1 MLPATLA
8 AVNLRPL
15 RGALASALAAS
26 CLAAPLGAQTV
37 SNPDLFR
44 KSFDAAQEA
53 LRHYGVWDQPQ
64 ELRRVAEIGYRIA
77 AASGFTKFP
86 FTYFLVDMPEPN
98 AFALPGGQVFVTRG
112 MLELG
117 LSDDMLACLLGHEVA
132 HVVYAHGLKMEKR
145 ATLLNVLSQA
155 AVIGVLI
162 SADRSSR
169 DDRSPIY
176 DPLSRDDRTG
186 DLVQGTAAAGLVLS
200 ELLLRSYNREFEDQ
214 ADEEGQRWAAA
225 AGFDPDGTRQ
235 LFSLMSSRLP
245 QDKKYGYWQTHP
257 FFDTREQA
265 AGARGGLLK
274 RQEARP
280 ADAFR
285 ERTQDALLA
294 WLASAPPEKRPEP
307 PPTAGPPPGRGPDA
321 GAAPA
326 LARRSELDRPTLLK
340 QAALAAWPQ
349 GRTAEG
355 LRLERLHA
363 LRDRETARPPLDRDY
378 GRLLAAYAQQTDE
391 VRTVTPQS
399 PMVQALD
406 KEAAELRAQSQAIY
420 PEAREVLRSGVYQT
434 EFLAAFLS
442 NYPEAPEA
450 ADAALSLGDA
460 YSRLGRP
467 GQAVELYLRA
477 AQPGVA
483 SPAAQRARQGLRVLA
498 PRLDDLAAL
507 QQLAD
512 QQDDAELA
520 QLAATRLS
528 DRVASFG
535 DLASGAEYLRRYAGR
550 PHATKVVERVNLL
563 AQNLYGEMVL
573 YQSVGDHVKALDRI
587 QKILTYAPLSPAAER
602 LRDNAVVQG

>member
-1 MLPATLA
+1 MKS
-8 AVNLRPL
+8 RSL
-15 RGALASALAAS
+15 RGALAVALAAS
-26 CLAAPLGAQTV
+26 CLAVPLGAQTV

-44 KSFDAAQEA
+44 KSFEAAQEA
-53 LRHYGVWDQPQ
+53 LRHYGVWDEPQ
-64 ELRRVAEIGYRIA
+64 ELRRIADIGYRIG

-86 FTYFLVDMPEPN
+86 FTFFLIDMPEPN
-98 AFALPGGQVFVTRG
+98 AFALPGGQVFLTRG

-117 LSDDMLACLLGHEVA
+117 PSDDMLACLLGHEVA
-132 HVVYAHGLKMEKR
+132 HVVYAHGLKMERR

-162 SADRSSR
+162 SADRSRDEQVPIRDPLAR
-169 DDRSPIY
+169 DDS
-176 DPLSRDDRTG
+176 TG

-200 ELLLRSYNREFEDQ
+200 ELLLRSYSREFEDQ

-257 FFDTREQA
+257 FFDTRAQA

-285 ERTQDALLA
+285 ERTQDTLLA
-294 WLASAPPEKRPEP
+294 WLGTAPPEKRPEP
-307 PPTAGPPPGRGPDA
+307 PPAGQAPPGRGPEADA
-321 GAAPA
+321 AK
-326 LARRSELDRPTLLK
+326 LAQPRADLDRPALLK
-340 QAALAAWPQ
+340 QAALTAWPK

-363 LRDRETARPPLDRDY
+363 QRDRATAAPKLARDY
-378 GRLLAAYAQQTDE
+378 GRLLTAYAQQTDE
-391 VRTVTPQS
+391 VRAVSPGS
-399 PMVQALD
+399 PMVRALEQ
-406 KEAAELRAQSQAIY
+406 EAATLRAEAQAIY

-434 EFLAAFLS
+434 EFLEVFLS
-442 NYPEAPEA
+442 NYPEAPEVG
-450 ADAALSLGDA
+450 DTALALGDA

-467 GQAVELYLRA
+467 GRAVELYLRA
-477 AQPGVA
+477 AQPGST

-512 QQDDAELA
+512 QPDDPELA

-528 DRVASFG
+528 ERVASFG
-535 DLASGAEYLRRYAGR
+535 DLASGAEYLRRYPAR
-550 PHATKVVERVNLL
+550 AHAPKVTERVNLL